1 MKYLV
6 LISTQIFS
14 FDRNLDWSDLIMSS
28 INAVRSLFIV
38 TIVIGQ
44 VLGEMHIAQTLNSYS
59 SQ

>member
-6 LISTQIFS
+6 LISTQLFS

-28 INAVRSLFIV
+28 INAFRNPFIV

-44 VLGEMHIAQTLNSYS
+44 VLGEIAHYS
-59 SQ
+59 NFE

>member
-6 LISTQIFS
+6 LISTQLFS

-28 INAVRSLFIV
+28 INAFRNPFIV

-44 VLGEMHIAQTLNSYS
+44 VLGEMHITQTLNSYS
-59 SQ
+59 SR